1 MSFTIKAIGKEK
13 TYEEKLPLLDVE
25 KDFGIEEERYI
36 AAKVN
41 NRVRDL
47 NYEVYYDAEVEF
59 LDVKDHEAMMEMRE
73 SFTEFMQEHKTLML
87 AVKNINRAT
96 ILDMC
101 ERATR
106 RGFISDNNFKCLC
119 ELEES
124 YHRLHGNSYTDEII
138 EKTKLMYKNQTIHS
152 IEQLPP
158 SVD

>member
-1 MSFTIKAIGKEK
+1 MPAYLEPAMPSI
-13 TYEEKLPLLDVE
+13 LS
-25 KDFGIEEERYI
+25 GIVLMIVGGVGGWLVSRL
-36 AAKVN
+36 K
-41 NRVRDL
+41 
-47 NYEVYYDAEVEF
+47 NYK
-59 LDVKDHEAMMEMRE
+59 KDHEAMMEMRD

-106 RGFISDNNFKCLC
+106 RRFISDNNFKCLC

-158 SVD
+158 SAD

>member
-1 MSFTIKAIGKEK
+1 MPAYLEPAMPSI
-13 TYEEKLPLLDVE
+13 LS
-25 KDFGIEEERYI
+25 GIVLMIVGGVGGWLVSRL
-36 AAKVN
+36 K
-41 NRVRDL
+41 
-47 NYEVYYDAEVEF
+47 NYK
-59 LDVKDHEAMMEMRE
+59 KDHEAMMEMHE

-158 SVD
+158 SAD

>member
-1 MSFTIKAIGKEK
+1 MPAYLEPAMPSI
-13 TYEEKLPLLDVE
+13 LS
-25 KDFGIEEERYI
+25 GIVLMIVGGVGGWLVSRL
-36 AAKVN
+36 K
-41 NRVRDL
+41 
-47 NYEVYYDAEVEF
+47 NYK
-59 LDVKDHEAMMEMRE
+59 KDHEAMMEMRE

-152 IEQLPP
+152 IEQLPQ
-158 SVD
+158 SID